1 MIRDGQLPPGDR
13 CMICGVTT
21 SDALDVHVQCE
32 SAWVKGPGN
41 TRFLLVALG
50 ILFFP
55 FWILWVFLG
64 RELLG
69 EERKELGCERSACA
83 PLRIC
88 ANTETNYAANGRPQ
102 RSKSCCL
109 RFSSIANC
117 SPSFRRQKSRSK
129 NRRGLAHF
137 AMPGEQNV
145 PVPLSSAGSWI
156 DSKSRTE
163 LGNSGSGQKEAAVN
177 RLHQIVLIAS
187 IVLGSWLGM
196 EAVHESGHALGRC

>member
-1 MIRDGQLPPGDR
+1 MTYSVPCECGKTLAVIATDAGTDMRCECGRLVSVPILSQLRATIRPRAYEAGTIDKINRMIRDGQLPPGDR

-88 ANTETNYAANGRPQ
+88 TKHGDELRRKWTTAKIKKLLLAILVYRELLAEFPAA
-102 RSKSCCL
+102 KVTL
-109 RFSSIANC
+109 
-117 SPSFRRQKSRSK
+117 
-129 NRRGLAHF
+129 
-137 AMPGEQNV
+137 
-145 PVPLSSAGSWI
+145 
-156 DSKSRTE
+156 
-163 LGNSGSGQKEAAVN
+163 
-177 RLHQIVLIAS
+177 
-187 IVLGSWLGM
+187 
-196 EAVHESGHALGRC
+196 